1 MNSSAI
7 EMFMDQKMAARY
19 GFRLQK
25 LKRPIVVRNVDGTNN
40 STEAITYQIE
50 VNIYYKGHIERM
62 RMDMCDLEKT
72 NVILE
77 ML

>member
-1 MNSSAI
+1 
-7 EMFMDQKMAARY
+7 MFMDQKMAARY

-25 LKRPIVVRNVDGTNN
+25 LKRPIVVRNVNGTNN

>member
-25 LKRPIVVRNVDGTNN
+25 LKRPIVVRNVNGTNN